1 VIGRKSSREI
11 ERMRRA
17 GGVVAEALA
26 LCERLVAPGVTTA
39 EMDAEVEALI
49 RKRNGVPLFKGY
61 RGYPASICASV
72 NNEVVHGIPGP
83 RMLTDGDIVSVDI
96 GVRLDRYCGDAAR
109 TFPVGNVSP
118 EARRLMDVCRTALEK
133 GISVI
138 EPGMRLSKLSRA
150 IQTYAEANGCSV
162 VRQYTGHGIGRE
174 MHEDP
179 QVPNFVAAG
188 MADPTL
194 SEGVVLAI
202 EPMVNAGKAAVE
214 VLANGW
220 TVVTK
225 DRSLSAHFENTVA
238 IRNDGPDIL
247 TAIE

>member
-17 GGVVAEALA
+17 GSVVAEALA
-26 LCERLVAPGVTTA
+26 LCERLAVPGVTTA

-49 RKRNGVPLFKGY
+49 RERKGVPLFKGY

-72 NNEVVHGIPGP
+72 NDEVVHGIPGP
-83 RMLTDGDIVSVDI
+83 RTLTDGDIVSIDI
-96 GVRLDRYCGDAAR
+96 GVRLDSYCGDAAR
-109 TFPVGNVSP
+109 TFPVGDVSA
-118 EARRLMDVCRTALEK
+118 EAHKLMDVCRTGLER
-133 GISVI
+133 GIAVI
-138 EPGMRLSKLSRA
+138 EPGMRMSKLSRA
-150 IQTYAEANGCSV
+150 IQTYVEANGCSV

-179 QVPNFVAAG
+179 QVPNFVAPG
-188 MADPTL
+188 LADPKL
-194 SEGVVLAI
+194 PEGAVLAI
-202 EPMVNAGKAAVE
+202 EPMVNAGKAAVK

-238 IRNDGPDIL
+238 IRKDGADIL
-247 TAIE
+247 TAIR

>member
-17 GGVVAEALA
+17 GAVVAEALA

-83 RMLTDGDIVSVDI
+83 KTLAEGDIISVDI
-96 GVRLDRYCGDAAR
+96 GVQLDKYCGDAAR
-109 TFPVGNVSP
+109 TFPVGNVSA
-118 EARRLMDVCRTALEK
+118 EAKKLMDVCRTGLER
-133 GISVI
+133 GIATL
-138 EPGMRLSKLSRA
+138 EPDMRLSKLSRA
-150 IQTYAEANGCSV
+150 IQTYVEANGCSV

-179 QVPNFVAAG
+179 QVPNFAALG
-188 MADPTL
+188 MADPVL
-194 SEGVVLAI
+194 PEGVVLAI

-225 DRSLSAHFENTVA
+225 DRSLSAHFEDTVA
-238 IRNDGPDIL
+238 IRQDGADIL
-247 TAIE
+247 TRID